1 MFSNDN
7 NVETIGQLVE
17 RLKRYIGL
25 QAEYVKLDVIE
36 KVVRLLTVLILA
48 TVFVGTLT
56 LALIYFSFAAAF
68 ALQQLVG
75 SLVLG
80 FLIVGSFYLF
90 ILVLLVLLRHRL
102 IERLL
107 VKFLASFLMSK

>member
-36 KVVRLLTVLILA
+36 KVVRLLTVLI
-48 TVFVGTLT
+48 
-56 LALIYFSFAAAF
+56 
-68 ALQQLVG
+68 
-75 SLVLG
+75 
-80 FLIVGSFYLF
+80 
-90 ILVLLVLLRHRL
+90 
-102 IERLL
+102 
-107 VKFLASFLMSK
+107 